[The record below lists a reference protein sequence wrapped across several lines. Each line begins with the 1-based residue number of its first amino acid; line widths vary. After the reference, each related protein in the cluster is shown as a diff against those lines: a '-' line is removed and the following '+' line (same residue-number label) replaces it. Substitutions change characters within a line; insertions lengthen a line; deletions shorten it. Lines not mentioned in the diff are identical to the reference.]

1 MGTITSILTIILSC
15 SFIFF
20 LLDLFFGNQNVNTT
34 KRNKMNK
41 EKYYNLFID
50 KINNY
55 LCEINNLK
63 QSINNSDVKNDI
75 NESIFFLRMIALE
88 MDSDIIVLSY
98 FKDLESFHL
107 SYYTNILKNYCINQ
121 ESDNVKEMEKIG
133 KVIHRYK
140 DVFNNFSKE
149 LSGEKALK
157 ELDILKKYF

>member
-1 MGTITSILTIILSC
+1 METITIILTIVLSC
-15 SFIFF
+15 FFVFF
-20 LLDLFFGNQNVNTT
+20 LLDLFFGGQNINTT
-34 KRNKMNK
+34 KRNKIDK
-41 EKYYNLFID
+41 EEYYNLFID

-55 LCEINNLK
+55 LCEINILK
-63 QSINNSDVKNDI
+63 QSINNSDVKDDI

-88 MDSDIIVLSY
+88 MDSDIMMLSY

-107 SYYTNILKNYCINQ
+107 SYYTNILKNYCIHQKN
-121 ESDNVKEMEKIG
+121 NNIKEMEKIS

-140 DVFNNFSKE
+140 DVFSNFSKE